1 MYKAYLAG
9 LSGEHLQFMNF
20 SEAEAAAFALG
31 TIDKDD
37 DFRRP
42 KSRRQLEEAVTQL
55 VDGEWVTVLA
65 SIQAERDELRSAC
78 DKLAAEVRQQVEDF
92 GKLRVERDHLLAE
105 LVAARRGSAGE
116 DDCCNGDGFCPLCDK
131 GRA

>member
-9 LSGEHLQFMNF
+9 LSGEHLQFTNL
-20 SEAEAAAFALG
+20 SEAEAAAFTLG

-55 VDGEWVTVLA
+55 IDGEWVTVLA
-65 SIQAERDELRSAC
+65 SIQAERDELRLAC

-92 GKLRVERDHLLAE
+92 GKLRAERDNLLAE

>member
-1 MYKAYLAG
+1 MGYLHIDNLYKNQTIRLFRECY
-9 LSGEHLQFMNF
+9 
-20 SEAEAAAFALG
+20 ALE
-31 TIDKDD
+31 K
-37 DFRRP
+37 
-42 KSRRQLEEAVTQL
+42 
-55 VDGEWVTVLA
+55 VLA
-65 SIQAERDELRSAC
+65 SIQAERDELRLAC

-92 GKLRVERDHLLAE
+92 GKLRAERDNLLAE